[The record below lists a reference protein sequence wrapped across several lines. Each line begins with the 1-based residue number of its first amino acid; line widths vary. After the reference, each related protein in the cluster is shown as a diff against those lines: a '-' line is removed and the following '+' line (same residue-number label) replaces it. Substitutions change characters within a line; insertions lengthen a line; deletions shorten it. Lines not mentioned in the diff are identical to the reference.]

1 MFCRKI
7 ESRKWRGLSGKMA
20 IVEKTPFY
28 LRKFTPYYYIFLGIP
43 LTIAVFSFIY
53 LTLIVVSNQST
64 QNVFENM
71 SLAIPSV
78 AKLVIFGLLYIL
90 LSSYVS
96 YSIAQRINN
105 HLHYSVIEMY
115 NRVRESAGEDKEHVY
130 RLLYELSYV
139 KKNTPSPL
147 TALLLTL
154 FTGSIAFPVLLWSYE
169 KYLRMHSFLEERII
183 YGRPFTRKIDASN
196 LLLDLFFTFI
206 TGGLWI
212 GFWSYRLTRLFNNH
226 VDRIHYGVSLEK
238 TFSFTEQ
245 VFSAKPGYIIA
256 SLILA
261 TGVFGFLSALGI
273 PSYPLPI
280 LSLTTLFAYTV
291 YVLRDKPFIV
301 HVLSILALEYM
312 VLVILGFIGF
322 LNYSF
327 YHTLFQAFEE
337 QVSNL
342 PRDPLV
348 LTIGIFQ
355 NNLMVTLAAFIPYLG
370 TLYTGYAL
378 SNTGFL
384 YGLIIGSYQASG
396 DTFTPLTLFFLP
408 HTFLELLAYAVAA
421 ATAPRI
427 IYSSLSRD
435 NVKRIILAITILFTA
450 ALVESLTVV
459 IARQ

>member
-1 MFCRKI
+1 
-7 ESRKWRGLSGKMA
+7 MA
-20 IVEKTPFY
+20 IVEEPPFY

-43 LTIAVFSFIY
+43 LTIALFSFIY
-53 LTLIVVSNQST
+53 LTLVIVNNQPT

-78 AKLVIFGLLYIL
+78 AKLVIFGLIYVL

-96 YSIAQRINN
+96 YSIAQRVNQ
-105 HLHYSVIEMY
+105 HLHYSVIEIY
-115 NRVRESAGEDKEHVY
+115 NKVKESNREDKEHAY
-130 RLLYELSYV
+130 RLLYELSYI

-154 FTGSIAFPVLLWSYE
+154 FTGSIAFPIFLWSYE
-169 KYLRMHSFLEERII
+169 KYLRLHSSLEERIV
-183 YGRPFTRKIDASN
+183 YGRPFTQRINASN

-206 TGGLWI
+206 TAGLWI

-226 VDRIHYGVSLEK
+226 LDRIHYGVSLDK
-238 TFSFTEQ
+238 AFSFTEQ
-245 VFSAKPGYIIA
+245 VFSAKPGYTIA
-256 SLILA
+256 SLILV
-261 TGVFGFLSALGI
+261 TGVFGFLSTLGI

-280 LSLTTLFAYTV
+280 LSITVLFAYTV
-291 YVLRDKPFIV
+291 YVLKDKPFIV

-322 LNYSF
+322 LNYGF
-327 YHTLFQAFEE
+327 YNTLFQAFEE

-384 YGLIIGSYQASG
+384 YGLIIGNYQVSG
-396 DTFTPLTLFFLP
+396 DIFTPLTLFLLP
-408 HTFLELLAYAVAA
+408 HTFLELLAYAIAA
-421 ATAPRI
+421 TTAPRI
-427 IYSSLSRD
+427 IYSSLSKD
-435 NVKRIILAITILFTA
+435 NIKRIILAITILFMA
-450 ALVESLTVV
+450 ALIEALTIV